1 MGKYEANGKEV
12 SKCVNE
18 DNGGHCVK
26 MMHVADVCDPAHA
39 EFLANAANARHSID
53 KLVDVSIDPGNA
65 HANHY
70 MRGMANGMLVAQS
83 CYTNETPKFIEAD
96 VVFDYMREADST
108 NSTIWRPQ
116 NVHRDGLIANLR
128 SVIELADVLNLTK
141 KLLVR
146 GKSPEDLGYQ
156 PVKLHES
163 LAVEFDPMNTDEK
176 TLNVV
181 HGALGVITEAGE
193 IAEMLLSIIEG
204 KPIDD
209 TNVIEESGDVRW
221 YLARMLRGIGKTDD
235 DCERV
240 NISKLRGRHG
250 ATFNAERDWNRDL
263 AAERKR
269 LEADAGTPL
278 FERVFTNEAE
288 AVEAQK
294 VETDKLFDRDQAT
307 DAAEAREVEANRLFD
322 ERTKAGDAISD
333 TPNGGENIG
342 DPKAI
347 VRAQM
352 QGDPLPEPRTADMDA
367 LATAERAGQPSPSN
381 VGTSSLERPIGDMKP
396 VSPGGIRG

>member
-1 MGKYEANGKEV
+1 MGKYQNNGKEV
-12 SKCVNE
+12 IFCVVA
-18 DNGGHCVK
+18 DNGGHCEQIV
-26 MMHVADVCDPAHA
+26 HIADARDAEAAH
-39 EFLANAANARHSID
+39 FLQKAAND
-53 KLVDVSIDPGNA
+53 F
-65 HANHY
+65 Y
-70 MRGMANGMLVAQS
+70 
-83 CYTNETPKFIEAD
+83 
-96 VVFDYMREADST
+96 DYMGEADST

-116 NVHRDGLIANLR
+116 NVHRDSLVANLR

-204 KPIDD
+204 EPIDD

-221 YLARMLRGIGKTDD
+221 YIARMLRGIGKTDR

-250 ATFNAERDWNRDL
+250 ETFNAERDWNRDL

-278 FERVFTNEAE
+278 FERLFTNEAE

-294 VETDKLFDRDQAT
+294 VETDK
-307 DAAEAREVEANRLFD
+307 LFD

-333 TPNGGENIG
+333 TPNGGENVG